1 MEFTNIEE
9 EIKNLDKIINQND
22 KIKIIKNIKEK
33 IKNEETKIDKLI
45 LSLDDDNDDILN
57 DNIDEIIYNL
67 ENFDNLN
74 EKINNYHLL
83 VSYINKLN
91 DELFKKN

>member
-1 MEFTNIEE
+1 MEFANIEE

>member
-1 MEFTNIEE
+1 MEFANIEE
-9 EIKNLDKIINQND
+9 EIKILEKIINQND
-22 KIKIIKNIKEK
+22 KIKIIKNIKEN
-33 IKNEETKIDKLI
+33 IINEEKKIDNLI

-67 ENFDNLN
+67 ENSNNLN
-74 EKINNYHLL
+74 DKINNYHSL

-91 DELFKKN
+91 NELFEKN